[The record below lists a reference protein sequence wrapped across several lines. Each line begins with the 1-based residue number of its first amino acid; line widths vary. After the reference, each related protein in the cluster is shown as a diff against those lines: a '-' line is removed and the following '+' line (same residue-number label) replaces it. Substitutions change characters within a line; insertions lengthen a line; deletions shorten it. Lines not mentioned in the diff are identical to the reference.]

1 MDVFSVLIPTIFISV
16 IILVVARLV
25 HINNKN
31 RKNPLKRESSQQT
44 EPTAKPTNPNLALCP
59 DCYKE
64 VSKNANTC
72 IHCGCNLRLGFT
84 KWEQNSRKFSRG
96 AFKLGCSIMT
106 FQLAVVILIILYVLW
121 SVLV

>member
-1 MDVFSVLIPTIFISV
+1 MEIVGYIIFAGFV
-16 IILVVARLV
+16 IFCARLFV
-25 HINNKN
+25 QNRDELREE
-31 RKNPLKRESSQQT
+31 RKNSLKRESSQQT
-44 EPTAKPTNPNLALCP
+44 EPPAKPTNPNLALCP

-96 AFKLGCSIMT
+96 AFKLGCSRVYGRT
-106 FQLAVVILIILYVLW
+106 
-121 SVLV
+121 